1 MVESEVAGGS
11 SSSEAATGSGNQT
24 TRKPLLLRVPY
35 QQHHAM
41 LRPQRPRSYRIG
53 ELLPSLLPMLLLPID
68 QRDTD
73 NDNLDKILAR
83 YSSRGQEKYPPKDSG
98 RRFQVSSIPALSR
111 CLSFIPSHF
120 IPSFAPSPLL
130 GSALPRVIS
139 HGSASFTPLYCLEAE
154 RSRGARCCR
163 GGGGRC

>member
-120 IPSFAPSPLL
+120 IPSLPLVCL
-130 GSALPRVIS
+130 VLLSFVPYP
-139 HGSASFTPLYCLEAE
+139 HGSASFTSLYCLEAE

-163 GGGGRC
+163 GSGGRC